1 MANCPSA
8 DTQHLHLLERRRPAG
23 RWMCQPRT
31 PSPFV
36 QASLCACILLLH
48 AGCCKPR
55 WLPSPAGRILPCLS
69 LATFPPAQR
78 GSPLLG
84 TPQDRAGDLSRAAA
98 WCRQLRDDCGADPA
112 PLTPLLPGNFGGS
125 SDLAELCLLKAG
137 GCQALHAEPG
147 TALARSSP
155 RAPTKTSTA
164 APFGPN
170 LKAICGVGE

>member
-1 MANCPSA
+1 MWIMICLIWDWEEGDRELEGRMANCPSA

-36 QASLCACILLLH
+36 QASLCASILLLH

-55 WLPSPAGRILPCLS
+55 WLPSPGGRILPCLS

-84 TPQDRAGDLSRAAA
+84 TPQDRAGDRSGLQHGAGSCGMIAVLTLHPLPLCSPAI
-98 WCRQLRDDCGADPA
+98 WGQL
-112 PLTPLLPGNFGGS
+112 
-125 SDLAELCLLKAG
+125 
-137 GCQALHAEPG
+137 
-147 TALARSSP
+147 
-155 RAPTKTSTA
+155 
-164 APFGPN
+164 GP
-170 LKAICGVGE
+170 C